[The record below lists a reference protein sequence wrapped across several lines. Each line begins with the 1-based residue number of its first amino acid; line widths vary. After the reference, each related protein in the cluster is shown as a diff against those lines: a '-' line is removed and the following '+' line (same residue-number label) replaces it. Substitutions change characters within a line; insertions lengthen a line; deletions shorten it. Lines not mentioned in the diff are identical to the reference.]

1 MSSESQDGSG
11 GSRSSLA
18 APDSWS
24 RLSSREP
31 VQDLHSSPPI
41 ELPQLQRAPRSILH
55 HKLELEQRA
64 LVRRDV
70 EAEMRMKLQ
79 YLGRIQEARRG
90 GDVAAEGERRGL
102 ELGLQ
107 DRRRQL
113 ELAGRAVMRAMETDR
128 ELREEVRREEEEREA
143 LYRTLEERKQSAA
156 STLAY
161 IRAKIGEVETK
172 AEELRRRRVERAERM
187 EKVERMELAAAAA
200 APDLTRLPPPPPGC
214 VQFTSLVALAG
225 QLAELCR
232 GEHGARLVVHRLR
245 TGGADERAL
254 LRRELGLPASL
265 TILLASAPCRSVL
278 LALADTDTTTRQE
291 LLRQLK
297 GELAAVLELEGGRTF
312 VEEIIKD

>member
-1 MSSESQDGSG
+1 MPSESQDGSG
-11 GSRSSLA
+11 SSRSSLA
-18 APDSWS
+18 APESWS
-24 RLSSREP
+24 RLSSRDSA
-31 VQDLHSSPPI
+31 QDLDPSPPI
-41 ELPQLQRAPRSILH
+41 QLPQLQREPRSILH

-64 LVRRDV
+64 LLRRDV
-70 EAEMRMKLQ
+70 EAEVRMKLQ

-90 GDVAAEGERRGL
+90 GDMAAEGERRGL
-102 ELGLQ
+102 ELELQ

-113 ELAGRAVMRAMETDR
+113 EVAGSAVMRAMEIDK

-143 LYRTLEERKQSAA
+143 LYRRLEERKESAA

-161 IRAKIGEVETK
+161 IRAKIGEVKVK
-172 AEELRRRRVERAERM
+172 AEELRRRRVER
-187 EKVERMELAAAAA
+187 VERMEEVVRREMAAAV
-200 APDLTRLPPPPPGC
+200 PDVTRLPPPPPGC
-214 VQFTSLVALAG
+214 VQFSSLVALAG

-245 TGGADERAL
+245 TGGAEERAL

-265 TILLASAPCRSVL
+265 TSLLASAPCRSVL

>member
-1 MSSESQDGSG
+1 MPSESQDGSG
-11 GSRSSLA
+11 SSRSSLA
-18 APDSWS
+18 APESWS
-24 RLSSREP
+24 RLSSRDSA
-31 VQDLHSSPPI
+31 QDLDPSPPI
-41 ELPQLQRAPRSILH
+41 QLPQLQREPRSILH

-64 LVRRDV
+64 LLRRDV
-70 EAEMRMKLQ
+70 EAEVRMKLQ

-90 GDVAAEGERRGL
+90 GDMAAEGERRGL
-102 ELGLQ
+102 ELELQ

-113 ELAGRAVMRAMETDR
+113 EVAGSAVMRAMEIDK

-143 LYRTLEERKQSAA
+143 LYRRLEERKESAA

-161 IRAKIGEVETK
+161 IRAKIGEVEVK
-172 AEELRRRRVERAERM
+172 AEELRRRRVERM
-187 EKVERMELAAAAA
+187 EEVVRREMAAAV
-200 APDLTRLPPPPPGC
+200 PDVTRLPPPPPGC
-214 VQFTSLVALAG
+214 VQFSSLVALAG

-245 TGGADERAL
+245 TGGAEERAL

-265 TILLASAPCRSVL
+265 TSLLASAPCRSVL